1 MTELNL
7 TALAAGFREKV
18 DNRSA
23 DARALESLLERTGL
37 VRLHAAAIMGDRQI
51 SVSDVDKALQAA
63 GIRGAEAIEAKLR
76 NSRLTTPLASAS
88 VTSKNSSTSRC
99 FFPGVTQRV
108 PLPYMAEL

>member
-76 NSRLTTPLASAS
+76 LRSFGLLSNARAGS
-88 VTSKNSSTSRC
+88 VKPEPVRGPDITGRWPK
-99 FFPGVTQRV
+99 P
-108 PLPYMAEL
+108 